1 MTPSG
6 DRRTAPPTPPA
17 PGLLPATREGALP
30 LTPPS
35 ATMQDVTAAEF
46 LELLAREAAP
56 VEFEAPV
63 LAARAAG
70 ADAEALESLEHA
82 KHLALQVR
90 GVLESR
96 RRREAELSALYET
109 ASDLAALTDLDDLLG
124 AIVRRAR
131 ALLQSDMAYLSLND
145 DEQGDTY
152 MRVTDGSTSA
162 EFRQVRLPMGAGL
175 GGLVAQSALPY
186 ATPSY
191 FQDERFAHTRGI
203 DSAVADEGLVS
214 ILGVPLTLGSRVIG
228 VLYAAN
234 RVVRPFT
241 RTDTALLVSLAAHA
255 AIAIDNARLLAETQ
269 AALAELKVTS
279 EELRRRNRSVERA
292 AAAHDRLTAVLVR
305 GGGVGDVVAAV
316 GEVLGGTVTLL
327 DADQTVL
334 ASTDPEVARRSS
346 WEGTVGDDST
356 SDPTANGSWL
366 AATRVMAGTELLG
379 TLGMSRET
387 PPDEAD
393 QRILERAALV
403 TALLLLFQRTVNQ
416 AEGRVRGE
424 LLEDLLTAADRDPDD
439 LRDRARRLGADLDND
454 HLVVVAEVMG
464 DRSRIA
470 EAAAHLA
477 ARVDG
482 FASMHR
488 GRLVLLLPG
497 SDHDELGRL
506 VRDAMRGAAESWT
519 AGTAGPVSDPRG
531 VVDAH
536 DEARRVTDAL
546 VALGRTSAC
555 ARAEDLGFVGLV
567 VGGGPDVGGFVD
579 SVLGPVLAYDAE
591 RGTAL
596 TETLAAYFRN
606 GSNLA
611 RTKDEL
617 HVHVNTVTQ
626 RLDRI
631 GVLLGADWQQP
642 ERLLEVQLALRLHRL
657 AVA

>member
-1 MTPSG
+1 
-6 DRRTAPPTPPA
+6 
-17 PGLLPATREGALP
+17 
-30 LTPPS
+30 
-35 ATMQDVTAAEF
+35 MQGVTGAEF

-70 ADAEALESLEHA
+70 AGAEALASLEHE
-82 KHLALQVR
+82 KQVALQVLR
-90 GVLESR
+90 VLESR

-109 ASDLAALTDLDDLLG
+109 ASDLAALSDLDDLLG

-175 GGLVAQSALPY
+175 GGLVAQTALPY
-186 ATPSY
+186 VTPSY
-191 FQDERFAHTRGI
+191 FDDERFAHTGGI

-305 GGGVGDVVAAV
+305 GGGVEDVVAAV
-316 GEVLGGTVTLL
+316 GEVLDGTVTLL
-327 DADQTVL
+327 DPEQTVL
-334 ASTDPEVARRSS
+334 ASTDPGVALRS
-346 WEGTVGDDST
+346 G
-356 SDPTANGSWL
+356 GSATDGLRL
-366 AATRVMAGTELLG
+366 AATQVMAGTELLG
-379 TLGMSRET
+379 TLSMSRET
-387 PPDEAD
+387 SPDEAD

-403 TALLLLFQRTVNQ
+403 IALLLLFQRTVAE

-424 LLEDLLTAADRDPDD
+424 LLQDLLTAADRDPDD
-439 LRDRARRLGADLDND
+439 LRDRARRLGADLDRD
-454 HLVVVAEVMG
+454 HLVVVAEVVG
-464 DRSRIA
+464 DRARIA

-477 ARVDG
+477 TRVDG
-482 FASMHR
+482 FTSMHR

-497 SDHDELGRL
+497 SDHDEVGRL
-506 VRDAMRGAAESWT
+506 VREALRSAAESWT
-519 AGTAGPVSDPRG
+519 AGAAGPVSVPRG
-531 VVDAH
+531 VVTAH
-536 DEARRVTDAL
+536 DEARRITDAL
-546 VALGRTSAC
+546 VALGRTGEC

-567 VGGGPDVGGFVD
+567 VGGGPDVSGFVD
-579 SVLGPVLAYDAE
+579 SVLGPVVTYDAD

-596 TETLAAYFRN
+596 VETLAAYFRN

-611 RTKDEL
+611 RTKDDL

-631 GVLLGADWQQP
+631 GVLLGAGWQEP
-642 ERLLEVQLALRLHRL
+642 ERQLEVQLALRLHGL
-657 AVA
+657 AGA